1 MVFVDGGGGARGRGG
16 GVNLLGHPFLDKK
29 GNKKSSSHLTN
40 QFNSWKICVY
50 KIEGKG
56 FIIKIFVDLRNKIGY
71 K

>member
-1 MVFVDGGGGARGRGG
+1 MGGGARGRGG
-16 GVNLLGHPFLDKK
+16 GVNLLGHPFLNKK

-40 QFNSWKICVY
+40 QINSRRICGF

-56 FIIKIFVDLRNKIGY
+56 FIIKIFVDLRSKIGY